1 MAMQPLQTFVWASSA
16 LLLGEAVQAYLSMRQ
31 AGRVAKC
38 WRRPWFWLLVLFVA
52 LGAGGFAVA
61 MEVQTKINAMF
72 VGLACPFIIHRFLDE
87 QRSGRS

>member
-1 MAMQPLQTFVWASSA
+1 MQPLQTFAWASSA
-16 LLLGEAVQAYLSMRQ
+16 LLLGEAVQAYLSLRQ

-38 WRRPWFWLLVLFVA
+38 WSMPAFWILVVLVA
-52 LGAGGFAVA
+52 AGAGGFAVA

-87 QRSGRS
+87 QKSGRS